1 MNRGKWIIL
10 GGAAV
15 LLAWTL
21 FRPKIVTQYEE
32 ADGPGWVTER
42 VDPMLYA
49 ELGVFAAVTTALY
62 FVFRERRGAA
72 WRDLDRGKRGGTLWS
87 GG

>member
-21 FRPKIVTQYEE
+21 FRPKIVTQFEE
-32 ADGPGWVTER
+32 G
-42 VDPMLYA
+42 
-49 ELGVFAAVTTALY
+49 
-62 FVFRERRGAA
+62 
-72 WRDLDRGKRGGTLWS
+72 
-87 GG
+87 